1 MDSRKRQTLVTL
13 VGFAIIGGLS
23 FVVDWPWW
31 QLALVCVVPYGVA
44 IVRAGRTREPSPDGS
59 AGRRGNEGV
68 L

>member
-1 MDSRKRQTLVTL
+1 MRAVDVRKRQTLVTI
-13 VGFAIIGGLS
+13 VGFAVIGALS

-44 IVRAGRTREPSPDGS
+44 IVL
-59 AGRRGNEGV
+59 AGRRGNQGP